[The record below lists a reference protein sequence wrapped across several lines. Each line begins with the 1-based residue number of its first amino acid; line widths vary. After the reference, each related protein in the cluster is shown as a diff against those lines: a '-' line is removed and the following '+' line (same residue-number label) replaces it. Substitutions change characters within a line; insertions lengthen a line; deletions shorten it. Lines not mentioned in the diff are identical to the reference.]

1 MYQQNRPQMPMPGMM
16 KGVSP
21 LSGLTDGDEIMA
33 EEQRMGRQ
41 PASQAEQ
48 MLQQSSPAIDPY
60 QMEVFKSI
68 FDADTRTR
76 LKEGVMDMQD
86 SFEQEKRDEGTSKQG
101 FEQRFP
107 RGFLGA
113 PQYRRTR

>member
-48 MLQQSSPAIDPY
+48 MLQQSSPASDKY
-60 QMEVFKSI
+60 RMDMFQKI
-68 FDADTRTR
+68 FDEDTRQR
-76 LKEGVMDMQD
+76 LQD
-86 SFEQEKRDEGTSKQG
+86 GYKDLREYSEEQDEKLREKRQRRFNQLVPRYFPGTH
-101 FEQRFP
+101 
-107 RGFLGA
+107 
-113 PQYRRTR
+113 

>member
-1 MYQQNRPQMPMPGMM
+1 MM

-48 MLQQSSPAIDPY
+48 MLQQSNPALDRY
-60 QMEVFKSI
+60 RMKQFQKM
-68 FDADTRTR
+68 FDADGMMEDTRQR
-76 LKEGVMDMQD
+76 LQD
-86 SFEQEKRDEGTSKQG
+86 GYKDLREYSEQQDEKLREKRQKRFNQLVPRYFPGTQ
-101 FEQRFP
+101 
-107 RGFLGA
+107 
-113 PQYRRTR
+113 